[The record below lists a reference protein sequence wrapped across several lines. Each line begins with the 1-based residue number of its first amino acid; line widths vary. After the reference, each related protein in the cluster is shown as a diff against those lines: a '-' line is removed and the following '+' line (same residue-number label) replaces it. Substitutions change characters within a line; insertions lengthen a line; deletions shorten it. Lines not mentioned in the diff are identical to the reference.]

1 MEDVIVIGAGVV
13 GCSIARSL
21 SRYDLKVRVL
31 EAGSDVAE
39 GATKANSSIVHAGF
53 DAKPGTNK
61 AKFNLLGNKMFA
73 RVCAELKVPF
83 VQNGSLVLA
92 FSEEDKV
99 ELQKLLERGRSNGVE
114 GLEILDQAALRA
126 REPNV
131 SEEAVAAL
139 WAPTGGICC
148 PYDLTFRTAE
158 NAAANGVEFTFDAR
172 VCSVEKINHE
182 QTRTGTNSFWR
193 IACENGR
200 TFEAKAVVNAAGVH
214 SDELNN
220 LVNPV
225 KYNIQPRR
233 GEYYMLDR
241 SEGNAFKATI
251 FQVPGPMGKGILVS
265 PTVDGTVIVGPSS
278 EDIADKEDK
287 ATTAEIMAKVTRL
300 AKRSFPAL
308 PVRAAIKNFSGIR
321 AHETTVSDFVLGEP
335 EGVPGFFNALGVESP
350 GLTSAPAIGEFLAE
364 QVAARL
370 GAAKKPA
377 ESISDDVSYWPKTRE
392 MTPEALAEQVK
403 KDPTYGRIICRCET
417 VTEGEIRAAIRARV
431 GARTLDGIKR
441 RTRSGMGRCQG
452 GFCTPRLLEI
462 LSQELGLPME
472 AFLESRAKAPEGS
485 VKGKVEV
492 KVKVKEEGKETG
504 SGTGNSPAVD
514 VLVIGAGPAGL
525 AAAIAAREAG
535 CENVLILE
543 RDDAPGGILQ
553 QCIHNGFG
561 LHRFKEEL
569 TGPEYAHRFI
579 DKVNELKIPI
589 ECRTM
594 VLDVSADHAVT
605 TISPVHGM
613 RVFKAKS
620 IVLAMGCRERPRGA
634 LLIPGTRPAGVFTA
648 GTAQRLVN
656 MEGIMPGKRV
666 VILGSGDIGLIMARR
681 MTFQGAKVLA
691 CVELMPY
698 SSGLKR
704 NIVQCLD
711 DYGIPLLLSH
721 TVVDI
726 QGRDHLTGVTV
737 AQVDD
742 KRQPIPGTEQ
752 HFDCDTLLLSVGL
765 LPENELSKT
774 AGVAL
779 SPVTGGAVVD
789 DSMQT
794 SVPGVFACGNV
805 LHVHDLVDYVSA
817 EAEIAGRSAAAYA
830 ADAQER
836 VPPAG
841 GAQLVATA
849 YVQVKDG
856 FGVRGTVPQRI
867 NPEGDGKVAVS
878 FRPAGV
884 YKDAAWV
891 VRAGDEVLCRR
902 KSRILT
908 PGESQRVEIDRALFK
923 GKDEVIVEVVK

>member
-13 GCSIARSL
+13 GCSVARSL

-39 GATKANSSIVHAGF
+39 GATKANSAIVHAGF

-73 RVCAELKVPF
+73 QVCAELKVPF
-83 VQNGSLVLA
+83 KPNGSLVLA
-92 FSEEDKV
+92 FSEEDKA
-99 ELQKLLERGRSNGVE
+99 ELQKLLERGRTNGVE
-114 GLEILDQAALRA
+114 GLEILDQATLRA

-158 NAAANGVEFTFDAR
+158 NAAANGVSFTFDAR
-172 VCSVEKINHE
+172 VAKIEK
-182 QTRTGTNSFWR
+182 GADGWR
-193 IACENGR
+193 LTTDDGR

-220 LVNPV
+220 QVNPV

-377 ESISDDVSYWPKTRE
+377 EAISDDVSYWPKTRE
-392 MTPEALAEQVK
+392 MTPEELAEQVK

-485 VKGKVEV
+485 GKGGRPRQDTQDAQDTQDR
-492 KVKVKEEGKETG
+492 EGFKKAG
-504 SGTGNSPAVD
+504 DSPSVD

-613 RVFKAKS
+613 RIFKAKS

-656 MEGIMPGKRV
+656 MEGVMPGKRV

-817 EAEIAGRSAAAYA
+817 EAEIAGRAAAAHA
-830 ADAQER
+830 ADA
-836 VPPAG
+836 G
-841 GAQLVATA
+841 GSRSSATA